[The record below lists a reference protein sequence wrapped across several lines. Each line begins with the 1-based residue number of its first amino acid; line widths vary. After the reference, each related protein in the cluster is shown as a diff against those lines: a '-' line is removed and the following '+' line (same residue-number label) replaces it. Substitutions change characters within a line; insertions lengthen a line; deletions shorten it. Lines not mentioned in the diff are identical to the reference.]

1 VLNKPGKKFVIL
13 GKTRWQ
19 SDRHKKWMQH
29 LGKVTEAQALE
40 EWGKEALGTAA
51 HITTTSTLAIM
62 NVGYDEEQKSRV
74 QIASL
79 LLLEDANLFA
89 AVLNARRRK
98 PISPEPALK
107 IKVGRKIYE
116 RPVYTSSTWWPM
128 LLKGDCK
135 IEGILRTNFS
145 GGVSASHF
153 RCSDL

>member
-79 LLLEDANLFA
+79 LLLEGANLFA

-116 RPVYTSSTWWPM
+116 LYMVANAPKRRLQNRRNPQNKFFRRRFGVPFSMFRS
-128 LLKGDCK
+128 
-135 IEGILRTNFS
+135 IEIES
-145 GGVSASHF
+145 G
-153 RCSDL
+153 

>member
-1 VLNKPGKKFVIL
+1 
-13 GKTRWQ
+13 
-19 SDRHKKWMQH
+19 
-29 LGKVTEAQALE
+29 
-40 EWGKEALGTAA
+40 LGTAA

-135 IEGILRTNFS
+135 IEGTNFS